1 LHIDNNADIKVLMKD
16 NTSTASVKKQDR
28 HARQELII
36 DAAERVFA
44 TKPFDRVSMRDVAR
58 EAGITHAAIYRYFP
72 DQQAMFVSAFMRG
85 SEKVIA
91 FLREL
96 VDDTKNISIEKV
108 TEKFIGYL
116 VDNDLYFRMMTHFM
130 LDGSLAGEMLEKLNT
145 AERELFD
152 QLDRLFVR
160 MKVSGDTRMLSHA
173 FFAAMNGVLISFR
186 NYPGRDRAEVTGHMI
201 KLGKIIAQKF
211 KG

>member
-1 LHIDNNADIKVLMKD
+1 MKD
-16 NTSTASVKKQDR
+16 NTASDTPKKRDR
-28 HARQELII
+28 FARQEAII

-44 TKPFDRVSMRDVAR
+44 EKPFDKVSMRDVAK

-72 DQQAMFVSAFMRG
+72 DRQAMFVSAFIRG
-85 SEKVIA
+85 SKKVVE
-91 FLREL
+91 FLKEQL
-96 VDDTKNISIEKV
+96 DDTKNAGIEKV
-108 TEKFIGYL
+108 TDKFIGYL
-116 VDNDLYFRMMTHFM
+116 VDNDTYFRMMTHFM
-130 LDGSLAGEMLEKLNT
+130 LDGNLGGEMLEKLNA

-152 QLDRLFVR
+152 QLDRLFAG
-160 MKVSGDTRMLSHA
+160 MKVRGDTRMMSHA

-186 NYPGRDRAEVTGHMI
+186 NYPGRDRAEVVEHMK

>member
-1 LHIDNNADIKVLMKD
+1 MKKAAALMSSIRPS
-16 NTSTASVKKQDR
+16 STAREKER
-28 HARQELII
+28 LARQEFII

-44 TKPFDRVSMRDVAR
+44 TKPFNKVSMRDVAR
-58 EAGITHAAIYRYFP
+58 EAGISHPAIYRYFA
-72 DQQAMFVSAFMRG
+72 DQQALFVGAFMRG

-96 VDDTKNISIEKV
+96 IDDKKNAGIEEV

-116 VDNDLYFRMMTHFM
+116 IENDLYFRMMTHFM
-130 LDGSLAGEMLEKLNT
+130 LDGSLSGEMLEKLNK

-152 QLDRLFVR
+152 HLDRLFIK
-160 MKVSGDTRMLSHA
+160 MKVKGDTRMLSHA

-186 NYPGRDRAEVTGHMI
+186 NYPGRDRKEVAAHMI
-201 KLGKIIAQKF
+201 KLGNIIAQKF

>member
-1 LHIDNNADIKVLMKD
+1 MKD
-16 NTSTASVKKQDR
+16 KKSASSTKQQDR
-28 HARQELII
+28 LAKQELII

-44 TKPFDRVSMRDVAR
+44 TKPFNRVSMRDVAR
-58 EAGITHAAIYRYFP
+58 ETGITHAAIYRYFP

-85 SEKVIA
+85 SKKVIA
-91 FLREL
+91 FLQEQ
-96 VDDTKNISIEKV
+96 VDDTKNAGIEKV

-116 VDNDLYFRMMTHFM
+116 IDNDLYFRMMTHFM
-130 LDGSLAGEMLEKLNT
+130 LDGSLGGEMLENLNT

-152 QLDRLFVR
+152 QLDRLFVK

-173 FFAAMNGVLISFR
+173 FFAALNGVLISFR
-186 NYPGRDRAEVTGHMI
+186 NYPGRDRAEVEAHMI

-211 KG
+211 KD